1 MMSDEAVNA
10 IHLRST
16 QLKDEEKKILIDY
29 EPLSRLSACKVPQFV
44 EFYIEKAKK
53 ECI

>member
-1 MMSDEAVNA
+1 MSDEAVNA

-16 QLKDEEKKILIDY
+16 QLKEEEKKILIDF
-29 EPLSRLSACKVPQFV
+29 EPLSRLNGCKVKEFM